1 MSTDRL
7 VGCLRRWFRV
17 RGCLVGKPDG
27 GTRVSAA
34 VEPSLGAVRLQLT
47 VGEQWL

>member
-1 MSTDRL
+1 MSADRL
-7 VGCLRRWFRV
+7 GGWLRRWFRV
-17 RGCLVGKPDG
+17 RGRFVGKPDG
-27 GTRVSAA
+27 GTRVGAA

>member
-7 VGCLRRWFRV
+7 GGWLRHWLPTLRRHVW
-17 RGCLVGKPDG
+17 KPDD

-34 VEPSLGAVRLQLT
+34 VEPSFGAVRLQLT